1 MSKRLLTGGVAALL
15 LSGVCFAAEGSGG
28 GAGDDRA
35 AKIKDALSRLDTSE
49 DSQWT
54 QGGLP
59 SVDHMKALTGL
70 DDLKR
75 EEIGNAVPGFS
86 RENAKSAPSDLK
98 NAGQSDA
105 AKNAGPSDEARSIR
119 EPHTQIVGEMNVEA
133 GLQGNDA
140 ENEAA
145 RLEGEAAEQNE
156 AEAGRREATLEDV
169 ADIAKHIKNPIV
181 LIEAAMVAM
190 NADDRYRKNGELQT
204 FMRAYSIQQTNIKAH
219 QSRLDKRFKDAE
231 EAAAKSAS

>member
-1 MSKRLLTGGVAALL
+1 MSKRLLTGGMAALL

-28 GAGDDRA
+28 GAGDDRT

-75 EEIGNAVPGFS
+75 EEIGNARPGFS
-86 RENAKSAPSDLK
+86 RDNSKPEATNE
-98 NAGQSDA
+98 
-105 AKNAGPSDEARSIR
+105 EARSIR

-169 ADIAKHIKNPIV
+169 ADIAKAVKNPIV

>member
-1 MSKRLLTGGVAALL
+1 MSKRLLTGGVAVLL

-28 GAGDDRA
+28 GAGDDRT

-86 RENAKSAPSDLK
+86 RENSKAAPSDLK
-98 NAGQSDA
+98 NAGTS
-105 AKNAGPSDEARSIR
+105 PEAHAIR

-169 ADIAKHIKNPIV
+169 ADIAKTVKNPIV